1 MTYTA
6 KDFGM
11 ELLDQVEIGFDVV
24 RIARWAHQK
33 YMDSGI
39 EVEESVQQAILQI
52 VAMEEGP
59 EFEMDEK
66 ELIAFA
72 NKLINDYK
80 GDC

>member
-6 KDFGM
+6 KDFGL
-11 ELLDQVEIGFDVV
+11 ELLDQLKMGLDVV

-33 YMDSGI
+33 YMNFGI

-66 ELIAFA
+66 ELINFA
-72 NKLINDYK
+72 KNLINNL
-80 GDC
+80 